1 MPIANY
7 STTSSVD
14 KTMGDVVG
22 ALTRRG
28 VTRISTVF
36 DETGEPAGLE
46 FTMRTE
52 YGFRDFA
59 LPIRTEGVLATLR
72 RDKVPPRYATSEHAA
87 RVAWAIAR
95 DWLRAQSALV
105 DAGLVTLDEVMFPWM
120 LGYGNAA
127 EPARTAFDA
136 YRSQQKAIAS

>member
-7 STTSSVD
+7 TTQSSVD
-14 KTMGDVVG
+14 KTMGEVVG

-36 DETGEPAGLE
+36 DEQGEPAGLE

-52 YGFRDFA
+52 YGPRDFA
-59 LPIRTEGVLATLR
+59 LPIRTEGVLATLK
-72 RDKVPPRYATSEHAA
+72 RDKVQPRYATPEHAA

-95 DWLRAQSALV
+95 DWLRAQSAV
-105 DAGLVTLDEVMFPWM
+105 IDAGLVTLDEVMFPWM
-120 LGYGNAA
+120 IGGGRA
-127 EPARTAFDA
+127 PQTAFDA
-136 YRSQQKAIAS
+136 YRAQQKAIES